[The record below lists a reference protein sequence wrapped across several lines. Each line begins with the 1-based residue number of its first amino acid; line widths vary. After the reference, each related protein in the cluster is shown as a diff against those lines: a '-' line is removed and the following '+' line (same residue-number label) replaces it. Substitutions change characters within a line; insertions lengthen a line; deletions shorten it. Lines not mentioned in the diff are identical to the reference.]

1 MKLYIFSTSRALHS
15 FLMEQEEGFLPK
27 AMTLGDFFSQVILVK
42 NGVKVPPLLRKIF
55 LADVLKNFD
64 FSQSQKEHL
73 FFEYSFLGFLE
84 TSSFLLDFFD
94 ELFASQVELSQV
106 AQNDVYGEFEDH
118 LRVIER
124 IYEAYEEKLSQG
136 GFYDFVK
143 EYEIFWGFLKN
154 FDEIEFFIDG
164 FLSSFEWKILK
175 ELSSRISSVLH
186 VSIDTY
192 NLAQFSNLNPALQ
205 VDHFYSISLPNG
217 EIIQSSQRELRSDFS
232 LTSCDFRI
240 DECALVIEKINQWL
254 EEGIDSEKIAV
265 VVPKDDFLPFLEA
278 CDEKRNFNFA
288 MGRSSPL
295 LSEILEELRMFEGE
309 FEDLGSW
316 LEERMQKSSISIRE
330 RIFEL
335 LFEFEQYASYLH
347 NFAFVEILDLF
358 IAEVTKIKEEDSRGG
373 KIRVIG
379 MLETRGMTFEKVIV
393 LDFTQEN
400 IPSFSSEDMFLNTVV
415 RHNLKMPTIQD
426 KQNLQKHFYLE
437 LFKNSKEVHIAF
449 VANQPSSFLRE
460 IGLTQRVDKNIY
472 TLFAPSEPKIYQEDE
487 IMASIPKN
495 FKLSSKNLNLFA
507 SCKRKFYFT
516 HIGNFAEKE
525 ESDSLYLGSIVHKIL
540 YETYKDLQDLSLARQ
555 RFYELLTQEQNRIA
569 EKRLAIQIE
578 LAGLQMEEFW
588 KNEKP
593 IDEILYLEYPFS
605 FVWEGFEFVG
615 RIDRVDR
622 VGDEIRI
629 IDYKFSNKSKNK
641 SKKLIDPIQ
650 SAIYFLYLQS
660 LFPGE
665 KISVY
670 FYALK
675 DGKCEKDEE
684 IEDNI
689 EALKELIAQLESEKT
704 FEKTA
709 NPASCRNCVY
719 ATLCN
724 R

>member
-27 AMTLGDFFSQVILVK
+27 AMTLGDFFSQAILLK
-42 NGVKVPPLLRKIF
+42 NGTKVPPLLRKIF

-124 IYEAYEEKLSQG
+124 IYEAYEEKISQN
-136 GFYDFVK
+136 GFCDFVK
-143 EYEIFWGFLKN
+143 EFEIFWDFFKGFDGL
-154 FDEIEFFIDG
+154 EFFIDG

-254 EEGIDSEKIAV
+254 EEGVDSEKIAV
-265 VVPKDDFLPFLEA
+265 VVPKDDFLTFLEA

-288 MGRSSPL
+288 MGRDSLALSKL
-295 LSEILEELRMFEGE
+295 LDELKS
-309 FEDLGSW
+309 FEDGLRLEDLRSW
-316 LEERMQKSSISIRE
+316 LEKRMQKLSSSIRQ

-335 LFEFEQYASYLH
+335 LFEYEQYSLYLQSFT
-347 NFAFVEILDLF
+347 FAEILDLF
-358 IAEVTKIKEEDSRGG
+358 IAEIMQIREEDSCGG

-379 MLETRGMTFEKVIV
+379 MLETRGMSFEKVIV

-400 IPSFSSEDMFLNTVV
+400 IPSFSNEDMFLNTAL
-415 RHNLKMPTIQD
+415 RQNLGMPTIQD

-437 LFKNSKEVHIAF
+437 LFKNSKEIHLLFA
-449 VANQPSSFLRE
+449 AKKPSFFLYE
-460 IGLTQRVDKNIY
+460 LGLDEVPKKNIS
-472 TLFAPSEPKIYQEDE
+472 TLFAVSEPKIYQEDE
-487 IMASIPKN
+487 IRASIPPN
-495 FKLSSKNLNLFA
+495 FRLSSSKLNLFA
-507 SCKRKFYFT
+507 SCRRKFYFSYMSDL
-516 HIGNFAEKE
+516 GERE
-525 ESDSLYLGSIVHKIL
+525 EEGDSLYLGNLMHQIL
-540 YETYKDLQDLSLARQ
+540 YESYKDLQDLSLARQ
-555 RFYELLTQEQNRIA
+555 RFDTLLAQKQSQIE
-569 EKRLAIQIE
+569 EKRLAMQIE
-578 LAGLQMEEFW
+578 LAALQMREFW
-588 KNEKP
+588 KNET
-593 IDEILYLEYPFS
+593 DVDAILYLEHPFE
-605 FVWEGFEFVG
+605 FVWEGWEFVG
-615 RIDRVDR
+615 RIDRVDK
-622 VGDEIRI
+622 VGGEIRV
-629 IDYKFSNKSKNK
+629 IDYKFSNESKR
-641 SKKLIDPIQ
+641 LINPIQ

-660 LFPGE
+660 LFPQE

-670 FYALK
+670 FCALK
-675 DGKCEKDEE
+675 DGEYKRDEG
-684 IEDNI
+684 IEENI
-689 EALKELIAQLESEKT
+689 EALRALLSELECEKN
-704 FEKTA
+704 FEKTKNLA
-709 NPASCRNCVY
+709 FCHNCIY
-719 ATLCN
+719 GILCN